1 MHSIRRGVLAVTT
14 AGLLCL
20 FGGLSAAT
28 AVASPA
34 SPASSASPA
43 RPASS
48 ASPASPAS
56 GVKGDPQPELKPFKI
71 GATTYGS
78 GGGSVAIEPNG
89 TLVVAY
95 GVTTGDGKVVV
106 CILARGA
113 TKCSHTTT
121 LSPLNGVDLFGHPEV
136 FTPSANHIVL
146 LMETCCESNP
156 DGDLLF
162 TSTDGGLTWGAPVR
176 VGSLSVSTATLIG
189 NQILFSPGDDHDG
202 TEVEAIPVTASGPPA
217 STAIPNAKVA
227 YDIGDGSYRGGALVA
242 SDNLTSDYTTY
253 VEYAPSGDNFNATG
267 SYHNVGSFAHEQ
279 LIGISGDALL
289 TEKTTG
295 TESLELRLFNGTGFG
310 APHAVPGDSGTGP
323 GWFTVEQDPS
333 GRVHVFSSRAFSP
346 VSYDLYE
353 VSTVNGSAWSA
364 AVNLG
369 NAIVNDYFNATL
381 DRSGSGLVL
390 GTYPAWGYPVLG
402 TQSASFSLKAS
413 TIKKGHAVAA
423 SGKASPVAK
432 GRTVDLQVERSG
444 LWYTIGSTH
453 ENASGAFAFTIK
465 PAGTGTF
472 VYRAVVSDLA
482 GYLQFGYSPAR
493 ALRVTS

>member
-34 SPASSASPA
+34 SPA
-43 RPASS
+43 R
-48 ASPASPAS
+48 PAS
-56 GVKGDPQPELKPFKI
+56 GVKGDPQPEIKPFKI
-71 GATTYGS
+71 GATSY

-95 GVTTGDGKVVV
+95 GITTGSGKTVV
-106 CILARGA
+106 CVLARGA
-113 TKCSHTTT
+113 TKCSRTVT
-121 LSPLNGVDLFGHPEV
+121 LSPLNGADMFGYPEV
-136 FTPSANHIVL
+136 FVPSANHIVV
-146 LMETCCESNP
+146 LMDTCCESNP
-156 DGDLLF
+156 NGDLLY
-162 TSTDGGLTWGAPVR
+162 TSTDNGATWGPAVR
-176 VGSLSVSTATLIG
+176 VGKLGVSAATLIG

-202 TEVEAIPVTASGPPA
+202 TEVESVPVNASGPPG

-242 SDNLTSDYTTY
+242 SDNLAKTYTTY
-253 VEYAPSGDNFNATG
+253 VEYASSGKNFDDSK
-267 SYHNVGSFAHEQ
+267 SYVPVGSFPGEE
-279 LIGISGDALL
+279 LIGISGNALI
-289 TEKTTG
+289 TEHTG
-295 TESLELRLFNGTGFG
+295 GKENLELRLFNGTGFG
-310 APHAVPGDSGTGP
+310 APHTVPGASGAGP
-323 GWFTVEQDPS
+323 GWFIVDQDPS

-353 VSTVNGSAWSA
+353 VSTVNGASWSA

-369 NAIVNDYFNATL
+369 NAIVNKYFSAAI

-402 TQSASFSLKAS
+402 TQSASFTLKAS

-482 GYLQFGYSPAR
+482 GYLQYGYSPAR